1 VPKVAQEQERRG
13 FIVTFRRKEE
23 RQAVDR
29 DRDKLVTF
37 SEIIN
42 RTDINFYSAESLYR
56 GVTIP
61 PRMPVTR
68 VGYDVNRYSA
78 PIVMATLTEE
88 EVERLRASPSVEAVE
103 DDGPTWALS
112 SPGSGYFPRS
122 GWGPGPIGPQGGGSS
137 GRASG
142 IRSPLLVEGQPSPLE
157 ETIPAGVAQIKAP
170 LAWEHSQGRV
180 IKVFILDTGIDD
192 THPDLAGNF
201 KGGASFVPT
210 ESSTMDFNSH
220 GTHCAGIVA
229 AQING
234 LGVVGV
240 APAAY
245 LYSVKVLDRMGSG
258 QFSWIIAG
266 IDWCIDQNGLKILSM
281 SLGGAGGTTA
291 LEAICN
297 EAYNQGCLLVAAA
310 GNDGPNV
317 PVLAPAS
324 YNSVIAVSAIDSTDI
339 IAPFS
344 NRGPEVE
351 LCAPGVNVVSTIRNG
366 QHGTKSGTSMAC
378 PHVSGSAALAWGSH
392 RYSNNVTIRRLLAWT
407 ADSLGRPGRSEEYG
421 FGRVDAEEAAA
432 EVVLPPPLPG
442 IPDVA
447 IY

>member
-13 FIVTFRRKEE
+13 VIVTFRRKEQ
-23 RQAVDR
+23 RQEVDR
-29 DRDKLVTF
+29 ERDKVETF

-42 RTDINFYSAESLYR
+42 RTDINFYSTESLSR

-61 PRMPVTR
+61 PRIPVTR

-78 PIVMATLTEE
+78 PIVMAMLTEQ
-88 EVERLRASPSVEAVE
+88 EVEMLRASPSVAAVE
-103 DDGPTWALS
+103 DDGPTWALAA
-112 SPGSGYFPRS
+112 PC
-122 GWGPGPIGPQGGGSS
+122 WGGAGVIGPQGGGSS

-142 IRSPLLVEGQPSPLE
+142 IRLPLLVEGQPSPLE

-170 LAWEHSQGRV
+170 LAWEHSQGKV
-180 IKVFILDTGIDD
+180 IKVFILDTGIDN

-210 ESSTMDFNSH
+210 ETSTMDFNSH

-245 LYSVKVLDRMGSG
+245 LYAVKVLDRMGSG

-266 IDWCIDQNGLKILSM
+266 IDWCIDQDGLKVLSM
-281 SLGGAGGTTA
+281 SLGGAGGPSA

-317 PVLAPAS
+317 PVLAPAR
-324 YNSVIAVSAIDSTDI
+324 YNSVIAVSAIDSTNT
-339 IAPFS
+339 IAVFS

-351 LCAPGVNVVSTIRNG
+351 LCAPGVNVLSTIPNG

-392 RYSNNVTIRRLLAWT
+392 RYSNNVTIRRLLARA
-407 ADSLGRPGRSEEYG
+407 ADPLGRRPGRSEEYG

-432 EVVLPPPLPG
+432 AVELPPPLPG
-442 IPDVA
+442 IPDVP
-447 IY
+447 I